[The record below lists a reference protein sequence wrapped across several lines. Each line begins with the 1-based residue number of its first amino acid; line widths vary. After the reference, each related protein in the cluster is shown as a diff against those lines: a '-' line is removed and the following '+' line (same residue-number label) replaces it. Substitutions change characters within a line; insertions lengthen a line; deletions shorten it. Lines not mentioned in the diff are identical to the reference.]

1 MQKPIVVAME
11 ELKENIMK
19 AVQESGLPI
28 FVVEPIMKEQWQQCS
43 IANENYKRQ
52 QIQAYNE
59 ELKKAEKEGENA
71 EESEVAP
78 VQP

>member
-19 AVQESGLPI
+19 AVHESGLPI
-28 FVVEPIMKEQWQQCS
+28 FIVEPIMKEQWQQCN